1 MRTGATGTLAALLLA
16 ACGSEQSPKA
26 DDRGAPEQTS
36 GAASNNLAAPIVEAP
51 ATNNVDARS
60 DRIRKPLVSRETSE
74 QPSPAE
80 PASALPPPPPADE
93 YRAIG
98 TEPFW
103 AVTVRNGQLSLE
115 RPSGETLR
123 LAVTRTEGR
132 GVIRYAGEGFS
143 MNVTPGPCSDGMSNA
158 MWADRVQIAFAD
170 GALKGCGG
178 AREDMEDSPIDDN

>member
-1 MRTGATGTLAALLLA
+1 MRTGATGMVAALLLV
-16 ACGSEQSPKA
+16 ACGSEQAPKA
-26 DDRGAPEQTS
+26 DEQGAPSHSSEVGS
-36 GAASNNLAAPIVEAP
+36 DNLAAPIIGAP
-51 ATNNVDARS
+51 APKNVDGRPGETG
-60 DRIRKPLVSRETSE
+60 KPLVSRETPE
-74 QPSPAE
+74 QPSPVE
-80 PASALPPPPPADE
+80 TASATPPPPPTDD

-103 AVTVRNGQLSLE
+103 AVTVHNGQLSLE

-143 MNVTPGPCSDGMSNA
+143 MSVTPGPCNDGMSNA
-158 MWADRVQIAFAD
+158 MWSDRVQIAFAD